1 MLFRS
6 HGEHGAGDADVA
18 DAAHVDGGKEAG
30 DIADDAAAKGE
41 QDGVAVRAREDELLG
56 EGFDGG
62 EAFVAFAGR
71 EEEDGWLG
79 VGWEAGEETPMPE
92 SPDLGRGDDEG
103 LGRLYT
109 PASKLAGDPV
119 FARVELAQA
128 WVEGAQKAGAD
139 GDVV

>member
-6 HGEHGAGDADVA
+6 ANH
-18 DAAHVDGGKEAG
+18 
-30 DIADDAAAKGE
+30 AAAKGE

-62 EAFVAFAGR
+62 EAFVAFAGG
-71 EEEDGWLG
+71 EEEDGRLG

-92 SPDLGRGDDEG
+92 GPDSGRGDDKG
-103 LGRLYT
+103 LWGAT
-109 PASKLAGDPV
+109 G
-119 FARVELAQA
+119 VELAQA